1 MDLVLTLEW
10 ILQVLLTNEFV
21 KVDCPAYAWLFLDV
35 NNAWSG
41 NGRVRFG
48 FVPRVEI
55 VGCFWAVNRC

>member
-21 KVDCPAYAWLFLDV
+21 KVDCLGHASLILDV
-35 NNAWSG
+35 NNAWTG
-41 NGRVRFG
+41 NGRVWFK

-55 VGCFWAVNRC
+55 RGCF